1 MIKIDHN
8 YTDYRDDTDP
18 KYPGGKAVNATTA
31 ESTDG
36 TPLLADWMNDINGA
50 LQAIFIEAFGNINK
64 VSGKPDNVRE
74 SDVLKAIKKI
84 TQEYTDKT
92 NAVEVKTRAQG
103 DVDTL
108 ESAKSYT
115 DQRVR
120 TESQTRVQGDA
131 DVFSAAKNYAD
142 QRVQTEAHAR
152 ARGDADVFSTAKNY
166 ADQRV
171 QAEAQ
176 TRAQGDAAIQKQLE
190 THIKGNNPHG
200 ISKEKIGLG
209 NVNNT
214 SDEQKSVK
222 YAATAGSAKANG
234 GNADTVGGFKAGTG
248 TGMLVPVTA
257 FSIAG
262 GTGYIKFGNGLLL
275 QWGTT
280 GNTPGKSTTTV
291 YFPVAFSSDNYSI
304 SGAALSTYNG
314 RLVSYSLAAKK
325 ASYIS
330 VSRWCDS
337 TFDAAA
343 EAVWFIAIGR

>member
-103 DVDTL
+103 DASTL
-108 ESAKSYT
+108 N
-115 DQRVR
+115 
-120 TESQTRVQGDA
+120 
-131 DVFSAAKNYAD
+131 AAKNYAD
-142 QRVQTEAHAR
+142 QRVQAEAQT
-152 ARGDADVFSTAKNY
+152 RGQGDTSTLNAAKNY
-166 ADQRV
+166 TDQRV

-234 GNADTVGGFKAGTG
+234 GNADTVGGFKAGNG
-248 TGMLVPVTA
+248 TGMLVPVSA

-280 GNTPGKSTTTV
+280 GNKEQITTV
-291 YFPVAFSSDNYSI
+291 YFPITFKSSNYAIAGMPVAK
-304 SGAALSTYNG
+304 NG
-314 RLVSYSLAAKK
+314 VA
-325 ASYIS
+325 
-330 VSRWCDS
+330 VS
-337 TFDAAA
+337 TFSITHKSNSFISIKRWVGASFYDEPA
-343 EAVWFIAIGR
+343 EVFYIAVGV